1 MKLLLAAADLK
12 DGRVASKFV
21 KSWLPREEGVLYV
34 AHVVEPPG
42 ALSDLNRTI
51 FSDWKKQ
58 VMMNARRLVGRLE
71 KSLPSRKLTTRP
83 VVLQGNIKRTLME
96 FITGHGIHMTVV
108 APHTGSRARRF
119 FLGSVSETILHN
131 SPTSV
136 AIARSRRQM
145 AGRTVLLGLDGSPS
159 SRKAAKWLLESH
171 VPRCRVLLI
180 NIEEPPDTILDR
192 MARLDTELPVLL
204 QRSQAARQRRMRHF
218 LERMR
223 KFLSAQGHRVDLV
236 TGEGFPAEKI
246 LAFAQRYKVDLI
258 VLGSRGLG
266 KVERYML
273 GSVSSKVA
281 RYAGCSVIIV
291 K

>member
-1 MKLLLAAADLK
+1 
-12 DGRVASKFV
+12 
-21 KSWLPREEGVLYV
+21 
-34 AHVVEPPG
+34 
-42 ALSDLNRTI
+42 
-51 FSDWKKQ
+51 
-58 VMMNARRLVGRLE
+58 
-71 KSLPSRKLTTRP
+71 
-83 VVLQGNIKRTLME
+83 
-96 FITGHGIHMTVV
+96 
-108 APHTGSRARRF
+108 
-119 FLGSVSETILHN
+119 
-131 SPTSV
+131 
-136 AIARSRRQM
+136 
-145 AGRTVLLGLDGSPS
+145 
-159 SRKAAKWLLESH
+159 
-171 VPRCRVLLI
+171 
-180 NIEEPPDTILDR
+180 

>member
-1 MKLLLAAADLK
+1 MKLLLAAADLQ
-12 DGRVASKFV
+12 DGRAAAKFV
-21 KSWLPREEGVLYV
+21 KSWLPREKLILYV
-34 AHVVEPPG
+34 AHVVVPPG

-51 FSDWKKQ
+51 FSDWQKQ
-58 VMMNARRLVGRLE
+58 VMMKARRLVGRLA
-71 KSLPSRKLTTRP
+71 KSLSSRTLTTRP
-83 VVLQGNIKRTLME
+83 VVLQGNIKRTLLE
-96 FITGHGIHMTVV
+96 FITDHGIHMTVV

-131 SPTSV
+131 SPTAV
-136 AIARSRRQM
+136 AIARSRRRM
-145 AGRTVLLGLDGSPS
+145 AGRTVLLGLDGSAS
-159 SRKAAKWLLESH
+159 SRKAARWLLESH
-171 VPRCRVLLI
+171 VPHCRVLLI
-180 NIEEPPDTILDR
+180 YIEEPPDTILDR

-204 QRSQAARQRRMRHF
+204 QRSQAARQRRVRHF

-223 KFLSAQGHRVDLV
+223 KLLSAQGHRVDLV
-236 TGEGFPAEKI
+236 TGEGFPAENI
-246 LAFAQRYKVDLI
+246 LAFAQRHKVEVI